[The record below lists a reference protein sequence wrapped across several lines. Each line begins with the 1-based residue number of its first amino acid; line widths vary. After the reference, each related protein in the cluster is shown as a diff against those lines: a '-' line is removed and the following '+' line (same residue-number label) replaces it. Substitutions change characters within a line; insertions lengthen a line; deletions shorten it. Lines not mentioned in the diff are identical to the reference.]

1 VFIQKCNHDPCQCQV
16 SHGTRI
22 DWSGRHFCSHYC
34 ATSPPGQKAGS
45 DVRCHCGHKECE
57 PKKEAKA

>member
-1 VFIQKCNHDPCQCQV
+1 MFVQKCNNPPCQCQV

-34 ATSPPGQKAGS
+34 VAYADERKE
-45 DVRCHCGHKECE
+45 RCHCGHKECE
-57 PKKEAKA
+57 PKKEK